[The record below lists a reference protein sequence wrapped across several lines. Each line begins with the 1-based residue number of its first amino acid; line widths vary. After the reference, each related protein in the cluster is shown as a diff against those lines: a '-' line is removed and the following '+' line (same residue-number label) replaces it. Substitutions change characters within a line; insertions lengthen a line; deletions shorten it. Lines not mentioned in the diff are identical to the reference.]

1 MVKPV
6 PSFISLKQSKIILWL
21 DKLQVETLWM
31 HKYIVLLYADDVTSN
46 FTTAFVKSYSIFLRD
61 QISKILQ
68 HRLPYFQC
76 NLQHH
81 FFDIERGYEALSS
94 GHKNLCF

>member
-6 PSFISLKQSKIILWL
+6 PSFISLKQSKIILRL

-31 HKYIVLLYADDVTSN
+31 HKYIVLLYADDVTSE
-46 FTTAFVKSYSIFLRD
+46 FVKSYSIHLCD

-81 FFDIERGYEALSS
+81 FFDIETGYEALSS
-94 GHKNLCF
+94 GHKDLCF